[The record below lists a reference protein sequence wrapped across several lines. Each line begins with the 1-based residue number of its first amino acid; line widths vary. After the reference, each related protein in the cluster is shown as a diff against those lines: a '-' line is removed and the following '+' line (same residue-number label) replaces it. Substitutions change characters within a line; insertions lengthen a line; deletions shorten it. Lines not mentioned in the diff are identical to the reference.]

1 MTTTTIPMTSTVA
14 PLLQQVKLKP
24 NDYKSEVKVTWCP
37 GCGDFGVL
45 NATYKALA
53 EQGYDTKDV
62 VVVSGIGCSS
72 RFPFFV
78 STYGSHGVH
87 GRAMPIATGI
97 KLARPELEVIV
108 FGGDGDA
115 FAIGA
120 GHFVHA
126 CRRNVDMC
134 YVIMDNAVYGL
145 TKEQYAP
152 TAHVGYVSKTTPEGS
167 VEQSINPLTLAIAS
181 GATYVARGF
190 SSKPKDVTELIKR
203 GLTHKGFAFIQIY
216 SPCVTFYDTYD
227 HYKEVTAPLPA
238 DHDPHDKLAAMR
250 YAYDAEHLYLGEFYV
265 EERPSMAENAKAV
278 RSKAGTKFSLE
289 ALMERFKS

>member
-1 MTTTTIPMTSTVA
+1 MATAVLERTA
-14 PLLQQVKLKP
+14 D
-24 NDYKSEVKVTWCP
+24 DYKSEVKVTWCP

-53 EQGYDTKDV
+53 EQGFDTKDV

-78 STYGSHGVH
+78 STYGFHGVH

-97 KLARPELEVIV
+97 KLARPELEVLV

-126 CRRNVDMC
+126 CRRNIDMC

-145 TKEQYAP
+145 TKGQYSP
-152 TAHVGYVSKTTPEGS
+152 TAASGYVSKTTPEGS
-167 VEQSINPLTLAIAS
+167 SEEGINPLLLAIAS

-190 SSKPKDVTELIKR
+190 SSKPKDLTKLIVD
-203 GLTHKGFAFIQIY
+203 GINHKGFAVIDVY
-216 SPCVTFYDTYD
+216 SPCPTFNKVNTFNYW
-227 HYKEVTAPLPA
+227 KEECEPLPA
-238 DHDPHDKLAAMR
+238 DHDPRDMAAAIARAMTP
-250 YAYDAEHLYLGEFYV
+250 DPLYLGLFYQKEGDSFDDRV
-265 EERPSMAENAKAV
+265 RAHSHGDADEARALVDKLIAKY
-278 RSKAGTKFSLE
+278 S
-289 ALMERFKS
+289 

>member
-1 MTTTTIPMTSTVA
+1 MATAV
-14 PLLQQVKLKP
+14 VERKP
-24 NDYKSEVKVTWCP
+24 DEYKSEVKVTWCP

-78 STYGSHGVH
+78 STYGFHGVH

-97 KLARPELEVIV
+97 KLSRPELEVIV

-145 TKEQYAP
+145 TKGQYSP
-152 TAHVGYVSKTTPEGS
+152 TAHAGYVSKTTPQGSSEEG
-167 VEQSINPLTLAIAS
+167 INPLMLAIAS

-190 SSKPKDVTELIKR
+190 SSKPKELTKLIVD
-203 GLTHKGFAFIQIY
+203 GINHKGFAVIDVY
-216 SPCVTFYDTYD
+216 SPCPTFNKVNTFNYW
-227 HYKEVTAPLPA
+227 KEETEPLPA
-238 DHDPHDKLAAMR
+238 DHDPADMHAAINLALTK
-250 YAYDAEHLYLGEFYV
+250 DPLYLGVFYRK
-265 EERPSMAENAKAV
+265 EGDSFGDRV
-278 RSKAGTKFSLE
+278 RAHATGDAGQTQELVANLIGKYS
-289 ALMERFKS
+289 

>member
-1 MTTTTIPMTSTVA
+1 MTAAVA
-14 PLLQQVKLKP
+14 ERRDA
-24 NDYKSEVKVTWCP
+24 DYKSEVKVTWCP

-53 EQGYDTKDV
+53 EQKYDTKDV

-78 STYGSHGVH
+78 STYGFHGVH
-87 GRAMPIATGI
+87 GRALPIATGI
-97 KLARPELEVIV
+97 KMSRPELEVIV

-126 CRRNVDMC
+126 CRRNIDMC

-145 TKEQYAP
+145 TKGQYSP
-152 TAHVGYVSKTTPEGS
+152 TSHVGFVSKTTPTGSNEEG
-167 VEQSINPLTLAIAS
+167 INPLMLAIAS

-190 SSKPKDVTELIKR
+190 SSKPKDLTKLIVD
-203 GLTHKGFAFIQIY
+203 GINHKGFAVIDCY
-216 SPCVTFYDTYD
+216 SPCPTFNKVNTFNYWRD
-227 HYKEVTAPLPA
+227 ECEPLPA
-238 DHDPHDKLAAMR
+238 DHDPSDMGAAIKM
-250 YAYDAEHLYLGEFYV
+250 ALIQDPLYLGVFYQKEGDSFGERVRAHNTGEVAQTQGLV
-265 EERPSMAENAKAV
+265 EKLIAKY
-278 RSKAGTKFSLE
+278 S
-289 ALMERFKS
+289 

>member
-1 MTTTTIPMTSTVA
+1 MTAVVERKA
-14 PLLQQVKLKP
+14 E
-24 NDYKSEVKVTWCP
+24 DFKSEVKVTWCP

-78 STYGSHGVH
+78 STYGFHGVH
-87 GRAMPIATGI
+87 GRALPIATGI
-97 KLARPELEVIV
+97 KMSRPELEVVV

-126 CRRNVDMC
+126 CRRNIDMC

-145 TKEQYAP
+145 TKGQYSP
-152 TAHVGYVSKTTPEGS
+152 TSQLGFISKTTPTGSSEEG
-167 VEQSINPLTLAIAS
+167 INPLMLAIAS

-190 SSKPKDVTELIKR
+190 SSKPKELTKLIVD
-203 GLTHKGFAFIQIY
+203 GINHKGFAVIDCY
-216 SPCVTFYDTYD
+216 SPCPTFNKINTFNYWREETQ
-227 HYKEVTAPLPA
+227 PLPG
-238 DHDPHDKLAAMR
+238 DHDPSDMGAAITLALTS
-250 YAYDAEHLYLGEFYV
+250 DPLYLGVFYQQEGDSFDDRVQARVTGDSDETQALV
-265 EERPSMAENAKAV
+265 EKLIAKF
-278 RSKAGTKFSLE
+278 G
-289 ALMERFKS
+289 

>member
-1 MTTTTIPMTSTVA
+1 MTAAVIERKDA
-14 PLLQQVKLKP
+14 
-24 NDYKSEVKVTWCP
+24 DYKSEVKVTWCP

-53 EQGYDTKDV
+53 EQNYDTKDV

-78 STYGSHGVH
+78 STYGFHGVH
-87 GRAMPIATGI
+87 GRALPIATGI
-97 KLARPELEVIV
+97 KMSRPELEVIV

-126 CRRNVDMC
+126 CRRNIDMC

-145 TKEQYAP
+145 TKGQYSP
-152 TAHVGYVSKTTPEGS
+152 TSAHGFISKTTPDGSNEEGL
-167 VEQSINPLTLAIAS
+167 NPLMLAIAS

-190 SSKPKDVTELIKR
+190 SSKPKDLTKLIVD
-203 GLTHKGFAFIQIY
+203 GINHKGFAVIDCY
-216 SPCVTFYDTYD
+216 SPCPTFNKVNTFNYWRDET
-227 HYKEVTAPLPA
+227 KPLPA
-238 DHDPHDKLAAMR
+238 DHDPSDMGAAINMALTHDP
-250 YAYDAEHLYLGEFYV
+250 LYLGVFYKKEGDSFGDRVRAHNTGDAAQTQGLV
-265 EERPSMAENAKAV
+265 EKLIAKY
-278 RSKAGTKFSLE
+278 S
-289 ALMERFKS
+289 

>member
-1 MTTTTIPMTSTVA
+1 MTAVVERKA
-14 PLLQQVKLKP
+14 E
-24 NDYKSEVKVTWCP
+24 DFKSEVKVTWCP

-78 STYGSHGVH
+78 STYGFHGVH
-87 GRAMPIATGI
+87 GRALPIATGI
-97 KLARPELEVIV
+97 KMARPELEVVV

-126 CRRNVDMC
+126 CRRNIDMC

-145 TKEQYAP
+145 TKGQYSP
-152 TAHVGYVSKTTPEGS
+152 TSQLGFISKTTPTGSSEEG
-167 VEQSINPLTLAIAS
+167 INPLMLAIAS

-190 SSKPKDVTELIKR
+190 SSKPKELTKLIVD
-203 GLTHKGFAFIQIY
+203 GINHKGFAVIDCY
-216 SPCVTFYDTYD
+216 SPCPTFNKINTFNYW
-227 HYKEVTAPLPA
+227 KEETQPLPA
-238 DHDPHDKLAAMR
+238 DHDPSDMGAAITLALTSEPLHLGVFYQKEGDSFDDRVQARVTGDSDETQALVEKLI
-250 YAYDAEHLYLGEFYV
+250 
-265 EERPSMAENAKAV
+265 AKF
-278 RSKAGTKFSLE
+278 G
-289 ALMERFKS
+289 

>member
-1 MTTTTIPMTSTVA
+1 MTTAVVERKA
-14 PLLQQVKLKP
+14 E
-24 NDYKSEVKVTWCP
+24 DFKSEVKVTWCP

-53 EQGYDTKDV
+53 EQNYDTKDV

-78 STYGSHGVH
+78 STYGFHGVH
-87 GRAMPIATGI
+87 GRALPIATGI
-97 KLARPELEVIV
+97 KMSRPELEVVV

-126 CRRNVDMC
+126 CRRNIDMC

-145 TKEQYAP
+145 TKGQYSP
-152 TAHVGYVSKTTPEGS
+152 TAAAGFVSKTTPSGSNEEG
-167 VEQSINPLTLAIAS
+167 INPLMLAIAS

-190 SSKPKDVTELIKR
+190 SSKPKELTKLIVD
-203 GLTHKGFAFIQIY
+203 GINHKGFAVIDCY
-216 SPCVTFYDTYD
+216 SPCPTFNKVNTFNYW
-227 HYKEVTAPLPA
+227 KEETAPLPA
-238 DHDPHDKLAAMR
+238 DHDASDMGAAIKMALDKETLHLGVFYRKEGDSFGERVRAHNTGDAAETR
-250 YAYDAEHLYLGEFYV
+250 GLIEKLIA
-265 EERPSMAENAKAV
+265 
-278 RSKAGTKFSLE
+278 
-289 ALMERFKS
+289 RFG

>member
-1 MTTTTIPMTSTVA
+1 MAVETVERTA
-14 PLLQQVKLKP
+14 
-24 NDYKSEVKVTWCP
+24 DEYKSEVKVTWCP

-78 STYGSHGVH
+78 STYGFHGVH
-87 GRAMPIATGI
+87 GRALPIATGI
-97 KLARPELEVIV
+97 KLSRPELEVIV

-126 CRRNVDMC
+126 CRRNIDMC

-145 TKEQYAP
+145 TKGQYSP
-152 TAHVGYVSKTTPEGS
+152 TAAHGYVSKTTPEGS
-167 VEQSINPLTLAIAS
+167 NEEGINPLMLAIAS

-190 SSKPKDVTELIKR
+190 SSKPKDLTKLIVD
-203 GLTHKGFAFIQIY
+203 GINHKGFAVIDVY
-216 SPCVTFYDTYD
+216 SPCPTFNKVNTFNYW
-227 HYKEVTAPLPA
+227 KEETEPLPA
-238 DHDPHDKLAAMR
+238 SHDPSDMGAAIKMALTQDPLHLGVFYQKEGDSFGDRVRTDGGGDATQTRELVAKLIGK
-250 YAYDAEHLYLGEFYV
+250 Y
-265 EERPSMAENAKAV
+265 S
-278 RSKAGTKFSLE
+278 
-289 ALMERFKS
+289 

>member
-1 MTTTTIPMTSTVA
+1 MTAAVVERKA
-14 PLLQQVKLKP
+14 E
-24 NDYKSEVKVTWCP
+24 DFKSEVKVTWCP

-78 STYGSHGVH
+78 STYGFHGVH
-87 GRAMPIATGI
+87 GRALPIATGI
-97 KLARPELEVIV
+97 KMSRPELEVVV

-126 CRRNVDMC
+126 CRRNIDMC

-145 TKEQYAP
+145 TKGQYSP
-152 TAHVGYVSKTTPEGS
+152 TSHVGFVSKTTPTGSSEEG
-167 VEQSINPLTLAIAS
+167 INPLMLAIAS

-190 SSKPKDVTELIKR
+190 SSKPKDLTKLIVD
-203 GLTHKGFAFIQIY
+203 GINHKGFAVIDCY
-216 SPCVTFYDTYD
+216 SPCPTFNKVNTFNYWKDET
-227 HYKEVTAPLPA
+227 TPLPA
-238 DHDPHDKLAAMR
+238 EHDPRDRTAAITM
-250 YAYDAEHLYLGEFYV
+250 ALTDDPLYLGLFYQKEGDSFGDRVGARSTGDAAQTQALV
-265 EERPSMAENAKAV
+265 EKLIAKY
-278 RSKAGTKFSLE
+278 S
-289 ALMERFKS
+289 

>member
-1 MTTTTIPMTSTVA
+1 MTAVVERKA
-14 PLLQQVKLKP
+14 D
-24 NDYKSEVKVTWCP
+24 DYKSEVKVTWCP

-53 EQGYDTKDV
+53 EQNYDTKDV

-78 STYGSHGVH
+78 STYGFHGVH
-87 GRAMPIATGI
+87 GRALPIATGI
-97 KLARPELEVIV
+97 KMSRPELEVIV

-126 CRRNVDMC
+126 CRRNIDMC

-145 TKEQYAP
+145 TKGQYSP
-152 TAHVGYVSKTTPEGS
+152 TAAMGFVSKTTPGGS
-167 VEQSINPLTLAIAS
+167 NEDGINPLMLAIAS

-190 SSKPKDVTELIKR
+190 SSKPKDLTKLIVD
-203 GLTHKGFAFIQIY
+203 GINHKGFAVIDCY
-216 SPCVTFYDTYD
+216 SPCPTFNKVNTFNYWRD
-227 HYKEVTAPLPA
+227 ETAPLPA
-238 DHDPHDKLAAMR
+238 DHDPSDMGAAIRM
-250 YAYDAEHLYLGEFYV
+250 ALTLDPLYLGVFYQK
-265 EERPSMAENAKAV
+265 EGDSFGERV
-278 RSKAGTKFSLE
+278 RAHNTGDADQTRGLIEKLIARYS
-289 ALMERFKS
+289 

>member
-1 MTTTTIPMTSTVA
+1 MTATAVA
-14 PLLQQVKLKP
+14 RKAE
-24 NDYKSEVKVTWCP
+24 DFKSEVKVTWCP

-78 STYGSHGVH
+78 STYGFHGVH
-87 GRAMPIATGI
+87 GRALPIATGI
-97 KLARPELEVIV
+97 KMSRPELEVVV

-126 CRRNVDMC
+126 CRRNIDMC

-145 TKEQYAP
+145 TKGQYSP
-152 TAHVGYVSKTTPEGS
+152 TSQVGFVSKTTPSGSNEEG
-167 VEQSINPLTLAIAS
+167 INPLMLAIAS

-190 SSKPKDVTELIKR
+190 SSKPKDLTKLIVD
-203 GLTHKGFAFIQIY
+203 GINHKGFAVIDCY
-216 SPCVTFYDTYD
+216 SPCPTFNKVNTFNYWRD
-227 HYKEVTAPLPA
+227 ETAPLPES
-238 DHDPHDKLAAMR
+238 HDPSDRAAAITM
-250 YAYDAEHLYLGEFYV
+250 ALTEEPLYLGVFYQKEGDSFGERLRSHNTGNATETQAVV
-265 EERPSMAENAKAV
+265 EKLIARY
-278 RSKAGTKFSLE
+278 G
-289 ALMERFKS
+289 

>member
-1 MTTTTIPMTSTVA
+1 MTATVERKA
-14 PLLQQVKLKP
+14 
-24 NDYKSEVKVTWCP
+24 DEYKSEVKVTWCP

-78 STYGSHGVH
+78 STYGFHGVH

-97 KLARPELEVIV
+97 KLARPELEVIA

-126 CRRNVDMC
+126 CRRNIDMC

-145 TKEQYAP
+145 TKGQYSP
-152 TAHVGYVSKTTPEGS
+152 TAATGYVSKTTPEGS
-167 VEQSINPLTLAIAS
+167 SEAGINPLMLAIAS

-190 SSKPKDVTELIKR
+190 SSKPKDLTKLIVD
-203 GLTHKGFAFIQIY
+203 GINHKGFAVIDVY
-216 SPCVTFYDTYD
+216 SPCPTFNKVNTFNYW
-227 HYKEVTAPLPA
+227 KEECEPLPA
-238 DHDPHDKLAAMR
+238 DHDPSDMGAAIAR
-250 YAYDAEHLYLGEFYV
+250 ALQPDPLYLGLFYQKEGDSFDEKVRARATGDASQTRGLV
-265 EERPSMAENAKAV
+265 EKLIAKY
-278 RSKAGTKFSLE
+278 G
-289 ALMERFKS
+289 

>member
-1 MTTTTIPMTSTVA
+1 MTAAVVERKA
-14 PLLQQVKLKP
+14 E
-24 NDYKSEVKVTWCP
+24 DFKSEVKVTWCP

-78 STYGSHGVH
+78 STYGFHGVH
-87 GRAMPIATGI
+87 GRALPIATGI
-97 KLARPELEVIV
+97 KMSRPELEVVV

-126 CRRNVDMC
+126 CRRNIDMC

-145 TKEQYAP
+145 TKGQYSP
-152 TAHVGYVSKTTPEGS
+152 TSHVGFVSKTTPSGSSEEG
-167 VEQSINPLTLAIAS
+167 INPLMLAIAS

-190 SSKPKDVTELIKR
+190 SSKPKDLTKLIVD
-203 GLTHKGFAFIQIY
+203 GINHKGFAVIDCY
-216 SPCVTFYDTYD
+216 SPCPTFNKINTFNFWKDGT
-227 HYKEVTAPLPA
+227 KPLPA
-238 DHDPHDKLAAMR
+238 EHDPSDRAAAITM
-250 YAYDAEHLYLGEFYV
+250 ALTEDPLYLGVFYQKEGDSFGDRVQARSTGDAAQSQALV
-265 EERPSMAENAKAV
+265 EKLIAKY
-278 RSKAGTKFSLE
+278 S
-289 ALMERFKS
+289 

>member
-1 MTTTTIPMTSTVA
+1 MTAAVIERKA
-14 PLLQQVKLKP
+14 E
-24 NDYKSEVKVTWCP
+24 DFKSEVKVTWCP

-78 STYGSHGVH
+78 STYGFHGVH
-87 GRAMPIATGI
+87 GRALPIATGI
-97 KLARPELEVIV
+97 KMSRPELEVVV

-126 CRRNVDMC
+126 CRRNIDMC

-145 TKEQYAP
+145 TKGQYSP
-152 TAHVGYVSKTTPEGS
+152 TSHVGFVSKTTPTGSSEEG
-167 VEQSINPLTLAIAS
+167 INPLMLAIAS

-190 SSKPKDVTELIKR
+190 SSKPKDLTKLIVD
-203 GLTHKGFAFIQIY
+203 GINHKGFAVIDCY
-216 SPCVTFYDTYD
+216 SPCPTFNKVNTFNYWKDET
-227 HYKEVTAPLPA
+227 TPLPA
-238 DHDPHDKLAAMR
+238 DHDSSDKGAAITLALVE
-250 YAYDAEHLYLGEFYV
+250 DPLYLGVFYQKEGDSFGDRVQARSTGDVAQTQGLV
-265 EERPSMAENAKAV
+265 EKLIAKY
-278 RSKAGTKFSLE
+278 S
-289 ALMERFKS
+289 

>member
-1 MTTTTIPMTSTVA
+1 MTAVVERRA
-14 PLLQQVKLKP
+14 E
-24 NDYKSEVKVTWCP
+24 DYKSEVKVTWCP

-78 STYGSHGVH
+78 STYGFHGVH
-87 GRAMPIATGI
+87 GRALPIATGI
-97 KLARPELEVIV
+97 KMSRPELEVVV

-126 CRRNVDMC
+126 CRRNIDMC

-145 TKEQYAP
+145 TKGQYSP
-152 TAHVGYVSKTTPEGS
+152 TSQLGFVSKTTPTGSSEEG
-167 VEQSINPLTLAIAS
+167 INPLMLAIAS

-190 SSKPKDVTELIKR
+190 SSKPKELTKLIVD
-203 GLTHKGFAFIQIY
+203 GINHKGFAVIDCY
-216 SPCVTFYDTYD
+216 SPCPTFNKINTFNYW
-227 HYKEVTAPLPA
+227 KEETEPLPA
-238 DHDPHDKLAAMR
+238 DHDPSDMGAAIALARVNDPLHLGVFYKKEGVSFDDRVQARVTGDSGETQALVEKLIA
-250 YAYDAEHLYLGEFYV
+250 
-265 EERPSMAENAKAV
+265 
-278 RSKAGTKFSLE
+278 KFS
-289 ALMERFKS
+289 

>member
-1 MTTTTIPMTSTVA
+1 MMTAAVIERKA
-14 PLLQQVKLKP
+14 E
-24 NDYKSEVKVTWCP
+24 DFKSEVKVTWCP

-78 STYGSHGVH
+78 STYGFHGVH
-87 GRAMPIATGI
+87 GRALPIATGI
-97 KLARPELEVIV
+97 KMSRPELEVVV

-126 CRRNVDMC
+126 CRRNIDMC

-145 TKEQYAP
+145 TKGQYSP
-152 TAHVGYVSKTTPEGS
+152 TSHVGFVSKTTPTGSSEEG
-167 VEQSINPLTLAIAS
+167 INPLMLAIAS

-190 SSKPKDVTELIKR
+190 SSKPKDLTKLIVD
-203 GLTHKGFAFIQIY
+203 GINHKGFAVIDCY
-216 SPCVTFYDTYD
+216 SPCPTFNKVNTFNYWKDET
-227 HYKEVTAPLPA
+227 TPLPA
-238 DHDPHDKLAAMR
+238 DHDPSDKGAAITLALVE
-250 YAYDAEHLYLGEFYV
+250 DPLYLGVFYQKEGDSFGDRVQARSTGDVAQTQDLV
-265 EERPSMAENAKAV
+265 EKLIAKY
-278 RSKAGTKFSLE
+278 S
-289 ALMERFKS
+289 

>member
-1 MTTTTIPMTSTVA
+1 MTAAVVERKA
-14 PLLQQVKLKP
+14 E
-24 NDYKSEVKVTWCP
+24 DFKSEVKVTWCP

-78 STYGSHGVH
+78 STYGFHGVH
-87 GRAMPIATGI
+87 GRALPIATGI
-97 KLARPELEVIV
+97 KMSRPELEVVV

-126 CRRNVDMC
+126 CRRNIDMC

-145 TKEQYAP
+145 TKGQYSP
-152 TAHVGYVSKTTPEGS
+152 TSHVGFVSKTTPTGSSEEG
-167 VEQSINPLTLAIAS
+167 INPLMLAIAS

-190 SSKPKDVTELIKR
+190 SSKPKDLTKLIVD
-203 GLTHKGFAFIQIY
+203 GINHKGFAVIDCY
-216 SPCVTFYDTYD
+216 SPCPTFNKVNTFNYWKDET
-227 HYKEVTAPLPA
+227 TPLPA
-238 DHDPHDKLAAMR
+238 DHDPSDKGAAIALAL
-250 YAYDAEHLYLGEFYV
+250 AEDPLYLGVFYQKEGDSFGDRVQARSTGDAAQTQGLV
-265 EERPSMAENAKAV
+265 EKLIAKY
-278 RSKAGTKFSLE
+278 S
-289 ALMERFKS
+289 

>member
-1 MTTTTIPMTSTVA
+1 MTAVVERKA
-14 PLLQQVKLKP
+14 E
-24 NDYKSEVKVTWCP
+24 DFKSEVKVTWCP

-78 STYGSHGVH
+78 STYGFHGVH
-87 GRAMPIATGI
+87 GRALPIATGI
-97 KLARPELEVIV
+97 KMSRPELEVVV

-126 CRRNVDMC
+126 CRRNINMC

-145 TKEQYAP
+145 TKGQYSP
-152 TAHVGYVSKTTPEGS
+152 TAQLGFVSKTTPTGSSEEG
-167 VEQSINPLTLAIAS
+167 INPLMLAIAS

-190 SSKPKDVTELIKR
+190 SSKPKELTKLIVD
-203 GLTHKGFAFIQIY
+203 GINHKGFAVIDCY
-216 SPCVTFYDTYD
+216 SPCPTFNKINTFNYWREETQ
-227 HYKEVTAPLPA
+227 PLPA
-238 DHDPHDKLAAMR
+238 DHDTSDMGAAIKMALVKDPLHLGVFYQKEGDSFDDRVQARVTGDADETQALVEKLIA
-250 YAYDAEHLYLGEFYV
+250 
-265 EERPSMAENAKAV
+265 
-278 RSKAGTKFSLE
+278 KFS
-289 ALMERFKS
+289 

>member
-1 MTTTTIPMTSTVA
+1 MTAAVIERKA
-14 PLLQQVKLKP
+14 E
-24 NDYKSEVKVTWCP
+24 DFKSEVKVTWCP

-78 STYGSHGVH
+78 STYGFHGVH
-87 GRAMPIATGI
+87 GRALPIATGI
-97 KLARPELEVIV
+97 KMSRPELEVVV

-126 CRRNVDMC
+126 CRRNIDMC

-145 TKEQYAP
+145 TKGQYSP
-152 TAHVGYVSKTTPEGS
+152 TSHVGFVSKTTPTGSSEEG
-167 VEQSINPLTLAIAS
+167 INPLMLAIAS

-190 SSKPKDVTELIKR
+190 SSKPKDLTKLIVD
-203 GLTHKGFAFIQIY
+203 GINHKGFAVIDCY
-216 SPCVTFYDTYD
+216 SPCPTFNKVNTFNYWKDET
-227 HYKEVTAPLPA
+227 TPLPA
-238 DHDPHDKLAAMR
+238 DHDSSDKGAAIALALVE
-250 YAYDAEHLYLGEFYV
+250 DPLYLGVFYQKEGDSFGDRVQARSTGDVAQTQGLV
-265 EERPSMAENAKAV
+265 EKLIAKY
-278 RSKAGTKFSLE
+278 S
-289 ALMERFKS
+289 

>member
-1 MTTTTIPMTSTVA
+1 MTAAVVERKA
-14 PLLQQVKLKP
+14 E
-24 NDYKSEVKVTWCP
+24 DFKSEVKVTWCP

-78 STYGSHGVH
+78 STYGFHGVH
-87 GRAMPIATGI
+87 GRALPIATGI
-97 KLARPELEVIV
+97 KMSRPELEVVV

-126 CRRNVDMC
+126 CRRNIDMC

-145 TKEQYAP
+145 TKGQYSP
-152 TAHVGYVSKTTPEGS
+152 TSHVGFVSKTTPSGSSEEG
-167 VEQSINPLTLAIAS
+167 INPLMLAIAS

-190 SSKPKDVTELIKR
+190 SSKPKDLTKLIVD
-203 GLTHKGFAFIQIY
+203 GINHKGFAVIDCY
-216 SPCVTFYDTYD
+216 SPCPTFNKINTFNYWKDET
-227 HYKEVTAPLPA
+227 KPLPA
-238 DHDPHDKLAAMR
+238 GHDPSDRSAAIAM
-250 YAYDAEHLYLGEFYV
+250 ALTQDPLYLGVFYQKEGDSFGDRVQARSTGDAAQTQSLV
-265 EERPSMAENAKAV
+265 EKLIAKY
-278 RSKAGTKFSLE
+278 S
-289 ALMERFKS
+289 

>member
-1 MTTTTIPMTSTVA
+1 MTAAVIERKA
-14 PLLQQVKLKP
+14 E
-24 NDYKSEVKVTWCP
+24 DFKSEVKVTWCP

-78 STYGSHGVH
+78 STYGFHGVH
-87 GRAMPIATGI
+87 GRALPIATGI
-97 KLARPELEVIV
+97 KMARPELEVVV

-126 CRRNVDMC
+126 CRRNIDMC

-145 TKEQYAP
+145 TKGQYSP
-152 TAHVGYVSKTTPEGS
+152 TSHVGFVSKTTPTGSSEEG
-167 VEQSINPLTLAIAS
+167 INPLMLAIAS

-190 SSKPKDVTELIKR
+190 SSKPKDLTKLIVD
-203 GLTHKGFAFIQIY
+203 GINHKGFAVIDCY
-216 SPCVTFYDTYD
+216 SPCPTFNKVNTFNYWKDET
-227 HYKEVTAPLPA
+227 TPLPV
-238 DHDPHDKLAAMR
+238 DHDPSDKGAAITLALVE
-250 YAYDAEHLYLGEFYV
+250 DPLYLGVFYQKDGDSFGDRVQARSTGDVAQTQGLV
-265 EERPSMAENAKAV
+265 EKLIAKY
-278 RSKAGTKFSLE
+278 S
-289 ALMERFKS
+289 

>member
-1 MTTTTIPMTSTVA
+1 MPAAVVERTA
-14 PLLQQVKLKP
+14 
-24 NDYKSEVKVTWCP
+24 DEYKSEVKVTWCP

-78 STYGSHGVH
+78 STYGFHGVH

-145 TKEQYAP
+145 TKGQYAP

-190 SSKPKDVTELIKR
+190 SSKPKDLTKLIVD
-203 GLTHKGFAFIQIY
+203 GINHKGFAVIDVY
-216 SPCVTFYDTYD
+216 SPCPTFNKINTFNFW
-227 HYKEVTAPLPA
+227 KEETAPLPGG
-238 DHDPHDKLAAMR
+238 HDRHDLHAAITM
-250 YAYDAEHLYLGEFYV
+250 ALNEEPLYLGVFYQKETGESFGDKVRARATGDARETHHLV
-265 EERPSMAENAKAV
+265 EKLIAKY
-278 RSKAGTKFSLE
+278 S
-289 ALMERFKS
+289 

>member
-1 MTTTTIPMTSTVA
+1 MTATVERTA
-14 PLLQQVKLKP
+14 D
-24 NDYKSEVKVTWCP
+24 DYKSEVKVTWCP

-78 STYGSHGVH
+78 STYGFHGVH

-97 KLARPELEVIV
+97 KLSRPELEVIV

-126 CRRNVDMC
+126 CRRNIDMC

-145 TKEQYAP
+145 TKGQYSP
-152 TAHVGYVSKTTPEGS
+152 TAAAGYVSKTTPQGS
-167 VEQSINPLTLAIAS
+167 SEQGVNPLMLAIAS
-181 GATYVARGF
+181 GATFVARGF
-190 SSKPKDVTELIKR
+190 SSKPKDLTKLIVD
-203 GLTHKGFAFIQIY
+203 GINHKGFAVIDVY
-216 SPCVTFYDTYD
+216 SPCPTFNKVNTFNYW
-227 HYKEVTAPLPA
+227 KEECESLPA
-238 DHDPHDKLAAMR
+238 DHDPTDMHAAINM
-250 YAYDAEHLYLGEFYV
+250 ALTSDPLYLGVFYQKEGDSFDEKVRARATGDAGETQGLV
-265 EERPSMAENAKAV
+265 EKLIA
-278 RSKAGTKFSLE
+278 
-289 ALMERFKS
+289 RFG

>member
-1 MTTTTIPMTSTVA
+1 MTATVERKA
-14 PLLQQVKLKP
+14 
-24 NDYKSEVKVTWCP
+24 DEYKSEVKVTWCP

-78 STYGSHGVH
+78 STYGFHGVH

-97 KLARPELEVIV
+97 KLARPELEVIA

-126 CRRNVDMC
+126 CRRNIDMC

-145 TKEQYAP
+145 TKGQYSP
-152 TAHVGYVSKTTPEGS
+152 TAATGYVSKTTPEGS
-167 VEQSINPLTLAIAS
+167 SEAGINPLMLAIAS

-190 SSKPKDVTELIKR
+190 SSKPKDLTKLIVD
-203 GLTHKGFAFIQIY
+203 GINHKGFAVIDVY
-216 SPCVTFYDTYD
+216 SPCPTFNKVNTFNYW
-227 HYKEVTAPLPA
+227 KEECEPLPA
-238 DHDPHDKLAAMR
+238 DHDPSDMGTAIARALQP
-250 YAYDAEHLYLGEFYV
+250 DPLYLGLFYRKEGDSFDEKVRARATGDASQTRGLV
-265 EERPSMAENAKAV
+265 EKLIAKY
-278 RSKAGTKFSLE
+278 G
-289 ALMERFKS
+289 

>member
-1 MTTTTIPMTSTVA
+1 MMATAVVERKA
-14 PLLQQVKLKP
+14 E
-24 NDYKSEVKVTWCP
+24 DFKSEVKVTWCP

-78 STYGSHGVH
+78 STYGFHGVH
-87 GRAMPIATGI
+87 GRALPIATGI
-97 KLARPELEVIV
+97 KMSRPELEVVV

-126 CRRNVDMC
+126 CRRNIDMC

-145 TKEQYAP
+145 TKGQYSP
-152 TAHVGYVSKTTPEGS
+152 TAHVGFVSKTTPDRFERRGDQPADAGDRLRRDLRGARLLLEAEGS
-167 VEQSINPLTLAIAS
+167 DEADRRWDQPQGL
-181 GATYVARGF
+181 RG
-190 SSKPKDVTELIKR
+190 DRL
-203 GLTHKGFAFIQIY
+203 LQ
-216 SPCVTFYDTYD
+216 
-227 HYKEVTAPLPA
+227 PLPDLQQDQHLQLLERRDDA
-238 DHDPHDKLAAMR
+238 AARRPRPERQGRRRSRMALAEDP
-250 YAYDAEHLYLGEFYV
+250 LYLGVFYQKEGDSFGDRVQARSTGDAAETQGLV
-265 EERPSMAENAKAV
+265 EKLIAKY
-278 RSKAGTKFSLE
+278 S
-289 ALMERFKS
+289 

>member
-1 MTTTTIPMTSTVA
+1 MTATVIERKA
-14 PLLQQVKLKP
+14 E
-24 NDYKSEVKVTWCP
+24 DFKSEVKVTWCP

-78 STYGSHGVH
+78 STYGFHGVH
-87 GRAMPIATGI
+87 GRALPIATGI
-97 KLARPELEVIV
+97 KMSRPELEVVV

-126 CRRNVDMC
+126 CRRNIDMC

-145 TKEQYAP
+145 TKGQYSP
-152 TAHVGYVSKTTPEGS
+152 TAAAGFVSKTTPDGSNEEG
-167 VEQSINPLTLAIAS
+167 INPLMLAIAS

-190 SSKPKDVTELIKR
+190 SSKPKELTKLIVD
-203 GLTHKGFAFIQIY
+203 GINHKGFAVIDCY
-216 SPCVTFYDTYD
+216 SPCPTFNKVNTFNYW
-227 HYKEVTAPLPA
+227 KEETAPLPA
-238 DHDPHDKLAAMR
+238 DHDPSDMGAAITMALNKEKLHLGVFYQKIGDSFGERVRAHSTGDAAQTQGLIEKLIAR
-250 YAYDAEHLYLGEFYV
+250 YG
-265 EERPSMAENAKAV
+265 
-278 RSKAGTKFSLE
+278 
-289 ALMERFKS
+289 